1 MQKDDYTTDGIKIK
15 SDTCKDKA
23 YKQLQKQ
30 AFLISGLRKNFIKT
44 PLGKYIFIG
53 YYGTHI
59 YNRRFLQFN

>member
-30 AFLISGLRKNFIKT
+30 AFFDFGIA
-44 PLGKYIFIG
+44 
-53 YYGTHI
+53 
-59 YNRRFLQFN
+59 